1 MTLSSIPLAGQ
12 YIFRIYQIRKL
23 NFPPIRPQKLEA
35 INDEECNHRPER
47 RLLSFRHPYST
58 RRKPCSLEGA
68 TTLRSLCHNP
78 SQLWKEERKARLEK
92 RKNNETSR
100 RELHRISTK
109 TIIPIFAIVYSI
121 IATPMETANNFSS
134 PLLFRRTE
142 SHLSVL
148 PALRRRAGYVIRI
161 WLFWAN
167 APRYLL
173 FHENALRVVRVR

>member
-68 TTLRSLCHNP
+68 TTLRSF
-78 SQLWKEERKARLEK
+78 EK
-92 RKNNETSR
+92 RREKPDWKKRKIMRHTLVQKQNVAAKTSAVP
-100 RELHRISTK
+100 
-109 TIIPIFAIVYSI
+109 IPISNCFAGIQAIVFI
-121 IATPMETANNFSS
+121 QN
-134 PLLFRRTE
+134 
-142 SHLSVL
+142 
-148 PALRRRAGYVIRI
+148 
-161 WLFWAN
+161 
-167 APRYLL
+167 
-173 FHENALRVVRVR
+173 